1 MFIFLFL
8 ISSFFAQAQTPADL
22 DIDRRIFMPRSLG
35 LSGSMVSRINLNE
48 SLYFNPASSA
58 HSRCFSTEAGYAWN
72 YDSQLGKSRTDTYYV
87 NAIDTNTDL
96 FGGGVGFYKKKTRD
110 GLGAE
115 WEVRG
120 IINKLI
126 SKRLAFGL
134 GVSRLSYTYFNQ
146 ASSNF
151 NMDAGLLFLLA
162 QKTMIGATAFNML
175 GDNTNN
181 VRTRS
186 IDIGARHTMW
196 DFFSASFD
204 FEHRFNKK
212 VNFSG
217 SLEMLYNNG
226 ILVTVSGRR
235 NQNLHD
241 TYWGVGLGYVAP
253 KMSIIYGTMNA
264 VSYPYNFMHSFSFRI
279 FF

>member
-8 ISSFFAQAQTPADL
+8 ISSMFSQAQNAVNT

-35 LSGSMVSRINLNE
+35 LSGAMTSRINLNE

-58 HSRCFSTEAGYAWN
+58 HSRSFSTEAGFAWN
-72 YDSQLGKSRTDTYYV
+72 HNSATPNREDTYFI

-96 FGGGVGFYKKKTRD
+96 FGGGVGFYKKRTR
-110 GLGAE
+110 GGAASE

-134 GVSRLSYTYFNQ
+134 GASHLSSTYLSQ
-146 ASSNF
+146 ATTNF
-151 NMDAGLLFLLA
+151 NVDMGLLFLLA
-162 QKTMIGATAFNML
+162 NKTLIGATAYNLL
-175 GDNTNN
+175 GDDNN
-181 VRTRS
+181 SRTRS
-186 IDIGARHTMW
+186 IDLGIRQTFW
-196 DFFSASFD
+196 DFFSVSMD
-204 FEHRFNKK
+204 LEHRFDKK
-212 VNFSG
+212 INFSG
-217 SLEMLYNNG
+217 ALELLYKNG
-226 ILVTVSGRR
+226 IMITVSGRR
-235 NQNLHD
+235 NQNIKVN
-241 TYWGVGLGYVAP
+241 YWGLGLGYVAP

-264 VSYPYNFMHSFSFRI
+264 VNYPYSFTHSFSLRI